1 MASLVGLR
9 SPKAVTTIH
18 DLRFISRFSKA
29 LYWICFD
36 LARCS
41 SHNSRLAFWLTF
53 PLPWLWQDAV
63 LGKATNSRRCF
74 SCWNTEV
81 SPMVA
86 DLIGHQN
93 LQNVWAVSFDIS
105 KVEKSLYKTLSP
117 QLGLNWATSTVPL
130 PMSAPNTGLY
140 TAGTSPTAARWRI
153 SRDIRLTAGRRPQY
167 KGRQNIATPR
177 VQQISCVCPDHSQ
190 TEAHRVFQFSE
201 GFKTAV
207 GLDQQFLSR
216 WTMSW
221 ERGAPDLSGALCNC
235 CEGRGPITITVAYLE
250 W

>member
-1 MASLVGLR
+1 MSGQYHLILVKLR
-9 SPKAVTTIH
+9 NRYIRPC
-18 DLRFISRFSKA
+18 L
-29 LYWICFD
+29 
-36 LARCS
+36 
-41 SHNSRLAFWLTF
+41 
-53 PLPWLWQDAV
+53 
-63 LGKATNSRRCF
+63 
-74 SCWNTEV
+74 
-81 SPMVA
+81 
-86 DLIGHQN
+86 
-93 LQNVWAVSFDIS
+93 
-105 KVEKSLYKTLSP
+105 
-117 QLGLNWATSTVPL
+117 LNWASIGPPPPYLYRCRL
-130 PMSAPNTGLY
+130 PIRGLY